1 MTELNLRILTA
12 VVLLLGSIA
21 WLFYLPAPWFNMV
34 LGMIAVAGTVEL
46 LRMLKIEYISWYSA
60 GAMLVWALLVA
71 NQGSWAIL
79 PVVLFILMF
88 TWIFILIASTDA
100 ESLGTSFQKLAYG
113 QWMMLWL
120 ILFVI
125 VLMQLHATA
134 QGIVFIA
141 GACVGVWV
149 TDIAAYFIG
158 KAWGKTKLCPAVSPG
173 KTIEGLIGGI
183 VFGVM
188 AAMLVWLMWMDMQ
201 IWVALLLAVFLVF
214 AAVVGDLAESV
225 LKRAV
230 GVKDSGSML
239 PGHGGLLDRID
250 ALLPAIPAAGLLW
263 LALGSMS

>member
-1 MTELNLRILTA
+1 MSELSLRILTA
-12 VVLLLGSIA
+12 SVLLLGSIA
-21 WLFYLPAPWFNMV
+21 WLFYLPSPWFNVV

-46 LRMLKIEYISWYSA
+46 IRMLEIRHQSWYSA
-60 GAMLVWALLVA
+60 VAMLVWALLVA
-71 NQGSWAIL
+71 SQGSWVAL
-79 PVVLFILMF
+79 PVAMFILMF
-88 TWIFILIASTDA
+88 GWILLLIVSTDA
-100 ESLGTSFQKLAYG
+100 ESLADAFQKLAYG

-141 GACVGVWV
+141 GACVGVWI

-158 KAWGKTKLCPAVSPG
+158 KACGKTKLCPAVSPG
-173 KTIEGLIGGI
+173 KTIEGLLGGI
-183 VFGVM
+183 IFGVM
-188 AAMLVWLMWMDMQ
+188 AAMFVWVMWMDMQ
-201 IWVALLLAVFLVF
+201 IWLGLLLAVVLVF

-263 LALGSMS
+263 LSLSSM